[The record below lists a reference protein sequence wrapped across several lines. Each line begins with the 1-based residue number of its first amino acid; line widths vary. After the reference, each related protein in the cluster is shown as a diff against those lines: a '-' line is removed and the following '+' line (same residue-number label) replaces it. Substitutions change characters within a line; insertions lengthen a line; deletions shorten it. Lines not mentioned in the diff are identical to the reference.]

1 MAYPMADLA
10 LLTTLNEAGTTGQT
24 VASLRRWGLDV
35 LVADAG
41 SEDGT
46 QEAAHEAGATVLV
59 LPGCS
64 IATGLMAGWEQAV
77 NAGYRYLVQLDAG
90 GSHNPDA
97 AQDLLSVLGDTGTGA
112 DLVIGSRFCRG
123 GVYVGRPWRAALSKL
138 VAKACN
144 AQTGA
149 RLTDWTSGYRA
160 FRVDALKRLLQQP
173 YGASMHG
180 WQIEVVGHALALGM
194 LVAESPIYYSAGRSS
209 FNARIAKEAFDAWAR
224 L

>member
-1 MAYPMADLA
+1 MADLA
-10 LLTTLNEAGTTGQT
+10 LLTTLNEGATIGQT
-24 VASLRRWGLDV
+24 VARLTAWWGLDV

-46 QEAAHEAGATVLV
+46 QESAHEAGATVLV

-64 IATGLMAGWEQAV
+64 IAAGLMAGWEQAV

-90 GSHNPDA
+90 GSHDPDT
-97 AQDLLSVLGDTGTGA
+97 AQDLLSVLNDTGA

-123 GVYVGRPWRAALSKL
+123 GVYVGRPWRAALSRL
-138 VAKACN
+138 AAKACN

-160 FRVDALKRLLQQP
+160 FRVDALKRLLEQP
-173 YGASMHG
+173 YSAQMHG
-180 WQIEVVGHALALGM
+180 WQIEVVSHALALGM
-194 LVAESPIYYSAGRSS
+194 LVEEAPICYRAGRSS
-209 FNARIAKEAFDAWAR
+209 FNVRVAKEAFDAWAR